1 MSQKEKSDDEFV
13 PEENDESTCSK
24 SPKRKSKKQESTEQR
39 LNNILE
45 QAESYT
51 KKILGSKKTT
61 KKRGRSSKK
70 SKKGK
75 ESKRRGNNSNDDGS
89 SGNDDIDDENNNF
102 LLLQQPSILKNELRT
117 YQLDGLNWMISLYHH
132 KASGILA
139 DEMGLGK
146 TIQTIALLAFLS
158 EYKKV
163 DKYFL
168 VIAPKSWIPNWVKEF
183 KYWLPSMKI
192 VNLIPRKEER
202 ERILSEELI
211 SDKFNVWITTYEG
224 VRIWLED
231 LQKFEWEYLIVDE
244 AHKLK
249 NEASQLSKNLRL
261 LKSSYRLLLTGTPL
275 QNNLHELWALLNFLM
290 PKLFASSDDFDELFN
305 ITKKCED
312 EEEVEER
319 NKMMIKQ
326 LHIILRPFLLRRIKK
341 ETDCDLPS
349 KTEFHIKVGLTEI
362 QKKIYREL
370 LTRSA
375 IEKGSTVSY
384 FKNLVIQLRKWWNH
398 PYLFND
404 IEDPN
409 ADEFGEHLIEV
420 WGKMRFLDQLL
431 KKMKID
437 GNQCLIFSNF
447 TTQLNILEDFC
458 ILRGYKYWRL
468 DGTTELDER
477 ERQIEEFTKPDSE
490 YFLFLIS
497 TRAGGL
503 GLNLMSANIVV
514 LYDSDWN
521 PQIDLQAMDRVHRIG
536 QKKPVKIF
544 RLITQ
549 STMEEKMIEKQTMKL
564 KLDSLIIQKGGS
576 LKSGFSKDDLSSI
589 VNYGADSIFKAG
601 DDLTTEDIDIMIQKG
616 EQSAKE
622 LLDQSEQQI
631 EKKFDLKNFEINT
644 WNLWEFEDQDYLQ
657 KRKEFE
663 QKIIAENVVKILED
677 QKKGGR
683 REKLKKLK
691 NMNEDILAPEFETVP
706 NEPKPHTIVLP
717 DYRFHKDKTRLIE
730 LLEKEYLSKFDSKH
744 QLSKEELND
753 KQEIIKNSFQNWNFR
768 EYNRLLEALDMF
780 LPDEFDRIAQFIET
794 KTTEEVKAYMSTFLK
809 RMKELNDYEHIQRT
823 LRTTKKMLEFMWG
836 ERTEKIDHTLASYDD
851 MIQFSTQKNKL
862 YSKESDIALLIVT
875 HKLGY
880 GNWKQIKKHLRMHSR
895 WRFDHVLISRTENE
909 LKKRVDLLIKAVEK
923 DSKDQL
929 IQIRSIEIRE
939 ILKMKVIW
947 DDTQKIV
954 TQDEEKI
961 DSESDQELKNE
972 IMMIKE
978 MKEKEILNKD
988 PKSLLKNQI
997 KPQAKRQESDS
1008 SSDNDSTLSKSLNS
1022 QSSEISRPKS
1032 PKKSKIITSD
1042 GVKRKKDDSSNSNS
1056 PIQKRKKIR

>member
-1 MSQKEKSDDEFV
+1 MSQKENSEDEFI
-13 PEENDESTCSK
+13 PEEKENDSTLSK
-24 SPKRKSKKQESTEQR
+24 SPKRRSKKQESTEQR
-39 LNNILE
+39 LKNILE

-51 KKILGSKKTT
+51 KKILGAKKSA
-61 KKRGRSSKK
+61 KKKGKPSKK

-75 ESKRRGNNSNDDGS
+75 EAKRRGNDSTDDGS
-89 SGNDDIDDENNNF
+89 SGNDEIDGENNNF
-102 LLLQQPSILKNELRT
+102 LLLQQPNILKGDLRP
-117 YQLDGLNWMISLYHH
+117 YQLDGLNWMISLHHH

-158 EYKKV
+158 EYKKI

-168 VIAPKSWIPNWVKEF
+168 IIAPKSWIPNWVKEF
-183 KYWLPSMKI
+183 KSWLPSLTV

-202 ERILSEELI
+202 ERIINEELRR
-211 SDKFNVWITTYEG
+211 DKFNVWITTYEG

-231 LQKFEWEYLIVDE
+231 LQKFDWEYLIVDE

-261 LKSSYRLLLTGTPL
+261 LKSEYRLLLTGTPL

-290 PKLFASSDDFDELFN
+290 PKLFSSSDDFDELFN
-305 ITKKCED
+305 LTKKWEN

-384 FKNLVIQLRKWWNH
+384 FKNLVIQLRKCWNH

-409 ADEFGEHLIEV
+409 ADEFGEHIINV
-420 WGKMRFLDQLL
+420 CGKMRFLDQLL
-431 KKMKID
+431 KKMKQD

-468 DGTTELDER
+468 DGTTELDDR
-477 ERQIEEFTKPDSE
+477 EKQIEDFTKADSE

-536 QKKPVKIF
+536 QKKPVKVF

-564 KLDSLIIQKGGS
+564 KLDSIIIQKGGN
-576 LKSGFSKDDLSSI
+576 LKSGLSKEDLTSM

-601 DDLTTEDIDIMIQKG
+601 DDITSEDIDIMIQKG
-616 EQSAKE
+616 EQNAKE
-622 LLDQSEQQI
+622 LQDQSDHLI
-631 EKKFDLKNFEINT
+631 EKKFDLKNFEINA
-644 WNLWEFEDQDYLQ
+644 WNLWEFEDEDYLL
-657 KRKEFE
+657 KRKELE
-663 QKIIAENVVKILED
+663 QKIIADNVVKILED

-683 REKLKKLK
+683 REKLKKMK
-691 NMNEDILAPEFETVP
+691 NMNEDILAPEFETVAAA
-706 NEPKPHTIVLP
+706 EPKPPTIVLP
-717 DYRFHKDKTRLIE
+717 DYRFHKDKVRLIE
-730 LLEKEYLSKFDSKH
+730 LLEKEYQSKFDSKH
-744 QLSKEELND
+744 LLTPDEILD
-753 KQEIIKNSFQNWNFR
+753 KQEIMKNSFQNWNFR
-768 EYNRLLEALDMF
+768 EYNRLLEALDIW
-780 LPDEFDRIAQFIET
+780 LPDEFERIAQFIET
-794 KTTEEVKAYMSTFLK
+794 KTTEEVKQYMFVFMK
-809 RMKELNDYEHIQRT
+809 RMKDLNDYEHIQRT
-823 LRTTKKMLEFMWG
+823 LRTTKKMLEYMWG
-836 ERTEKIDHTLASYDD
+836 ERTEKVEHTTASYDD

-862 YSKESDIALLIVT
+862 
-875 HKLGY
+875 
-880 GNWKQIKKHLRMHSR
+880 
-895 WRFDHVLISRTENE
+895 F
-909 LKKRVDLLIKAVEK
+909 
-923 DSKDQL
+923 
-929 IQIRSIEIRE
+929 
-939 ILKMKVIW
+939 
-947 DDTQKIV
+947 
-954 TQDEEKI
+954 
-961 DSESDQELKNE
+961 
-972 IMMIKE
+972 
-978 MKEKEILNKD
+978 
-988 PKSLLKNQI
+988 
-997 KPQAKRQESDS
+997 
-1008 SSDNDSTLSKSLNS
+1008 
-1022 QSSEISRPKS
+1022 
-1032 PKKSKIITSD
+1032 
-1042 GVKRKKDDSSNSNS
+1042 
-1056 PIQKRKKIR
+1056 